1 MLASTLATI
10 HNLAFTVRLVDRMRQ
25 AILDET
31 FIDFK
36 TGFLAKYQAKILD

>member
-25 AILDET
+25 AILDGNFLEL
-31 FIDFK
+31 K
-36 TGFLAKYQAKILD
+36 TEFLAKYQAKALD